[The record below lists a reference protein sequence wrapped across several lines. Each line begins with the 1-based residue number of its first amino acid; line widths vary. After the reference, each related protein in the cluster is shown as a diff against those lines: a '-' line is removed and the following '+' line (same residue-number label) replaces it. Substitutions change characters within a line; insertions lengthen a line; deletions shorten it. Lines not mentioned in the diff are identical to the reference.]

1 MKSEHRHE
9 LHTNEL
15 AKWISEFPEYVQRN
29 QKMIIYIAVVIVLV
43 IISAWLTVFKNKGQ
57 ALQSQAQAVINI
69 QESVGDK
76 YKVIQSAQEGTD
88 SSMLLSSRTSKLIA
102 ESELVDNPNLK
113 ALIYIKAAD
122 LLRAELMF
130 KAVEPEKPVIE
141 NQLKKASEYYNTAI
155 KLADEN
161 KNLVAMAKLGLGLC
175 QEDIGNFDEAAKIYS
190 EIATDSQ
197 YKASGAF
204 YEAGLRLATIGD
216 YKTPVAFAPA
226 PPKPQVVEDANTP
239 ELAPESILEGLNI
252 APAAEVNA
260 N

>member
-15 AKWISEFPEYVQRN
+15 SKWISEFPEFIQRN
-29 QKMIIYIAVVIVLV
+29 QKMIIYIAVVVVLV

-57 ALQSQAQAVINI
+57 VLQAQAQAAINI

-76 YKVIQSAQEGTD
+76 YRMIQNAGDGTD
-88 SSMLLSSRTSKLIA
+88 TSMLLSSRASKLVA
-102 ESELVDNPNLK
+102 EAELIDNPNLK
-113 ALIYIKAAD
+113 SLIYIKAAD
-122 LLRAELMF
+122 LLRADLMF
-130 KAVEPEKPVIE
+130 KAVQPEKPIIE
-141 NQLKKASEYYNTAI
+141 NQMKKASEYYNTAI
-155 KLADEN
+155 KFAGDN

-175 QEDIGNFDEAAKIYS
+175 QEDMGNFDEAAKIYS
-190 EIATDSQ
+190 EITSDSQ

-204 YEAGLRLATIGD
+204 YEANLRLNTMAD

-226 PPKPQVVEDANTP
+226 PLKPQVSEEAQTP
-239 ELAPESILEGLNI
+239 ELAPESVLNGLNI